1 MEQMSKFGPITPT
14 SSRDPSERRRP
25 GRPRK
30 VERAPAPEELVRH
43 ACELA
48 RREDAQARDDV
59 LRACGPRR
67 AETVEVFE
75 QLVLEAARECAAL
88 AWQRREAEK
97 RGRDIQR
104 IASRRIGAL
113 MALATLIRLLHIA
126 RNGEPS
132 AEQMRRV
139 VGLLLEEV
147 ENAAYEVLPSAT
159 ADTFVARL
167 RESLAY
173 IPPELL

>member
-1 MEQMSKFGPITPT
+1 MSKSDPFTPT
-14 SSRDPSERRRP
+14 PSPDPSERRRP

-30 VERAPAPEELVRH
+30 VERAPSPDEIVRH
-43 ACELA
+43 DRELS
-48 RREDAQARDDV
+48 RRQDAEARDDV
-59 LRACGPRR
+59 VRACRPRH

-75 QLVLEAARECAAL
+75 RLVLEAARECAAL
-88 AWQRREAEK
+88 GWQRREAEK
-97 RGRDIQR
+97 RGLDIQR

-113 MALATLIRLLHIA
+113 TALASLVRLLHIA

-132 AEQMRRV
+132 PEQMKRV
-139 VGLLLEEV
+139 IGLLVEEV
-147 ENAAYEVLPSAT
+147 VNAAYEVLPSAT
-159 ADTFVARL
+159 ADTFVGRL